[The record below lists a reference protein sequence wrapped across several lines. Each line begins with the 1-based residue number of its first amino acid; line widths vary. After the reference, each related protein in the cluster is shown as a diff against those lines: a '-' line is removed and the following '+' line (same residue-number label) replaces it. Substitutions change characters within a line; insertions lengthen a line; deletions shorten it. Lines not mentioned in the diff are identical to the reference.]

1 MVHVLL
7 HGMSGLHRLFQDVC
21 MFACAL
27 LLALDRLVY
36 VFHVLILM
44 SILVLNCEVL

>member
-1 MVHVLL
+1 MVHILL
-7 HGMSGLHRLFQDVC
+7 HGMSGLHRLFRDAC

-27 LLALDRLVY
+27 LLGLDRLVY